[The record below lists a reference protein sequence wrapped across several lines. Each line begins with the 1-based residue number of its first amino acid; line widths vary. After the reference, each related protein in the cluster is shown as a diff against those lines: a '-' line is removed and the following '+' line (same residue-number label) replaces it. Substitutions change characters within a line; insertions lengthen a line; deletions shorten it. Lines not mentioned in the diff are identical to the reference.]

1 MAGPIRALVYA
12 AGLGTRLAPLTDV
25 LPKPVLPI
33 GGRPLV
39 AWTLDRLAELGC
51 ERAVLNLHHLGHEV
65 RRALGDDHRGMPL
78 VYSEEPEILGTLGA
92 LAAAREALTGAEQI
106 LLVNGDSLCDWP
118 IEELMAT
125 HRARRAAATLLFSD
139 AADPAR
145 HGGGVPIDRSAGCV
159 LFFPRATLNPSS
171 EQVAAAVR
179 HAPPA
184 VFAGLHV
191 LSPELL
197 DRAPHRFADTVLELY
212 GPLLT
217 EGREIAVVTTRQ
229 PWRDLG
235 TPRDYLEGALAV
247 AGEDVVVCPGA
258 EVAPDAVLER
268 CLVLPGARI
277 GVGVHLTDVLVG
289 FDVAVP
295 AGARCTERLLARP
308 GGRRPAGAIERG
320 GLLEVPLDPGGHL

>member
-12 AGLGTRLAPLTDV
+12 AGLGTRLAPLTDI

-39 AWTLDRLAELGC
+39 AWTLDRLAEFGC

-65 RRALGDDHRGMPL
+65 RRALGDEHRGMPL

-92 LAAAREALTGAEQI
+92 LSAAREALTGAEQI
-106 LLVNGDSLCDWP
+106 LLVNGDSLCHWP
-118 IEELMAT
+118 LEELLAV
-125 HRARRAAATLLFSD
+125 HRERHAAATLLFAD
-139 AADPAR
+139 AADPTH
-145 HGGGVPIDRSAGCV
+145 HGGGVPIDRTAGRV
-159 LFFPRATLNPSS
+159 LFFPRATPNPPPEWS
-171 EQVAAAVR
+171 AAADR

-191 LSPELL
+191 LQPELL

-212 GPLLT
+212 GPLLAAGW
-217 EGREIAVVTTRQ
+217 ELAAVTTRQ

-247 AGEDVVVCPGA
+247 ASEDVVVCPGA
-258 EVAPDAVLER
+258 EVAADAGLER

-277 GVGVHLTDVLVG
+277 GAGARLTDVLVG

-295 AGARCTERLLARP
+295 AGARYAQRLLARL
-308 GGRRPAGAIERG
+308 GGSRPAGAIERG
-320 GLLEVPLDPGGHL
+320 GLLEVPLDPGGRL